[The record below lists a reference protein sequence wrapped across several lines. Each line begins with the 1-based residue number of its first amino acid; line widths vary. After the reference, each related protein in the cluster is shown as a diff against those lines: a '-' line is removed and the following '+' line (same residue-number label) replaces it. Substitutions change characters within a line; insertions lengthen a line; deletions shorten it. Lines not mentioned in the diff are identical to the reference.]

1 VGEDKRREEKGANE
15 EASKTN
21 MVQVEMWDEFTAKA
35 EELCRGSPLDTR
47 YTVKY
52 NHKDGKM
59 VLKIT
64 NNVVC
69 FTYKTTQASDLKK
82 MEKLNRTMS
91 AIMTRGA
98 DVDVEALETQ

>member
-1 VGEDKRREEKGANE
+1 
-15 EASKTN
+15 